1 MDIKAQTKLLADSR
15 YHNSLFEVIVLFV
28 VVVLVG
34 AFVVRPKYNSNQMK
48 ADELQKAKAQ
58 YEKVET
64 DRAAMEKLLD
74 KMDESEQDIALVD
87 QALPLN
93 GRITALNL
101 LIDNL
106 AVSSGMQLASIS
118 TEDMSSNVVAGDEEL
133 IDDPFGANRKL
144 QVINATVTV
153 TGPVEQFRQFLKL
166 IEKSPRL
173 MDIDTIAIS
182 NQEDEVLYKVRL
194 KAYFYAPEYE
204 KPKAQDITAA
214 QETQ

>member
-1 MDIKAQTKLLADSR
+1 MDLKTQTKMLTDSR

-34 AFVVRPKYNSNQMK
+34 VFVVRPKLNSNQMK
-48 ADELQKAKAQ
+48 SEELNKAKAQ

-64 DRAAMEKLLD
+64 DRSAMEKLLD
-74 KMDESEQDIALVD
+74 KMDESEQDIAMVD
-87 QALPLN
+87 QALPLH

-118 TEDMSSNVVAGDEEL
+118 TEDTSSNIVAGDEKL
-133 IDDPFGANRKL
+133 IEDPYNANRKL
-144 QVINATVTV
+144 QIINATVTV
-153 TGPVEQFRQFLKL
+153 AGPVEQFRQFLKL

-173 MDIDTIAIS
+173 MDIDTVSIS
-182 NQEDEVLYKVRL
+182 RQEDEVLYKVRL

-204 KPKAQDITAA
+204 KPKAQDVSGV